1 MNHKVTFVLTL
12 FFALFLIDIESGR
25 ARVLPFNTQT
35 AMAIGFEERAV
46 RSFFR
51 VVSKSGLRT
60 GREAVEDPLDR
71 NVTVLARPVASPFA
85 VTRHLIPILIVPSM
99 RKQLTTTENGVEKEI
114 RNTGISDITLN
125 LKYAFCHRGF
135 SGCC

>member
-35 AMAIGFEERAV
+35 AMAIGFEERAI

-60 GREAVEDPLDR
+60 GREGVEDPLDR
-71 NVTVLARPVASPFA
+71 NVTVLATPIAIPFA
-85 VTRHLIPILIVPSM
+85 VTRHLIPTLIVPSM

-125 LKYAFCHRGF
+125 L
-135 SGCC
+135 